1 MNNTMK
7 TLLFRGFTSVAVSCL
22 MVLFSLNLS
31 AAPSGSGA
39 LLSEAYATLS
49 VADHDY
55 KGHRIEAMKQI
66 EAAGKLLGVNVR
78 GDGKGHEKQGTSDE
92 QLRTAQGL
100 LQQASS
106 GLSGKA
112 LKHVNNAIKQISTA
126 LAIK

>member
-1 MNNTMK
+1 MK
-7 TLLFRGFTSVAVSCL
+7 TLFLRSVTSVMVACL
-22 MVLFSLNLS
+22 AIFFSLNLF
-31 AAPSGSGA
+31 AAPSSPGD
-39 LLSEAYATLS
+39 LLSQAYATLS

-92 QLRTAQGL
+92 QLRIAQSL

-106 GLSGKA
+106 GLNGKV
-112 LKHVNNAIKQISTA
+112 LQHVNHAIKQISTA
-126 LAIK
+126 LTIK

>member
-1 MNNTMK
+1 MK
-7 TLLFRGFTSVAVSCL
+7 KPFIRSFASVAVVCL
-22 MVLFSLNLS
+22 ALCFNLNLF
-31 AAPSGSGA
+31 AAPAAPGA
-39 LLSEAYATLS
+39 LLSQAYITLS

-78 GDGKGHEKQGTSDE
+78 GDGKGHEKQAASDQ
-92 QLRTAQGL
+92 QLRAAQSL

-112 LKHVNNAIKQISTA
+112 LKHVNKAIEHISTA